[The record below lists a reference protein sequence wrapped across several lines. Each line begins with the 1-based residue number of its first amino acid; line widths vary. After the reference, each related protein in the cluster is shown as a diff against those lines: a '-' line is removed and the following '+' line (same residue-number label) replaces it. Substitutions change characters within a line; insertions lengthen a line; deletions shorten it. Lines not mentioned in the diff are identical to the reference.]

1 MDDCLAAKKIL
12 DSGATCVLCYKGM
25 VIKNDKEGL
34 TPLFEFIDSKFDFTM
49 FSSAIKRVDMIVAFL
64 YLKLSIKN
72 IICYEITKSAL
83 ELLENN
89 EVKVHYKDFIEI
101 DSRLEEE
108 LKDINDIDSAYQII
122 RSI

>member
-1 MDDCLAAKKIL
+1 
-12 DSGATCVLCYKGM
+12 
-25 VIKNDKEGL
+25 
-34 TPLFEFIDSKFDFTM
+34 M